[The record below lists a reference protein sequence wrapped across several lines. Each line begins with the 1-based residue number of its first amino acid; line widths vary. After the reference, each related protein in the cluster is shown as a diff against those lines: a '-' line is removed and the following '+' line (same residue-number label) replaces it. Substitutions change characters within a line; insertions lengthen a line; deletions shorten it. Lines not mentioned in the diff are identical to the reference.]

1 MKQHPVEN
9 AWTALTAGLISL
21 TFVDMTLIGLAVVSF
36 IISTVVNYNAYK
48 KDRAER
54 KLAEEKLKQLQD
66 EEGDR

>member
-9 AWTALTAGLISL
+9 AWTAITAGLISL
-21 TFVDMTLIGLAVVSF
+21 TFVDITLIGLAIVSF
-36 IISTVVNYNAYK
+36 IISSIVNFNAYK

-54 KLAEEKLKQLQD
+54 KLAEEQLKQLKD